1 MIPPISLVF
10 AVVFCS
16 PGIAAS
22 SASTGSQSLLIDSC
36 TASAHG
42 EWMDPDPSSYSL
54 DQLRAQAS
62 CQLGEDLNPRTIRL
76 YATEGLIDRP
86 GRDGRHAVYG
96 ERQLRQLL
104 LIRSLAQ
111 RGLSLSA
118 IAPLAAASD
127 DDLDAQLADLLP
139 EAPDAIAAAM
149 PPPLIEENQALAYL
163 QELPS
168 TAARGRSSSRR
179 RLSSTPTTSSHWQR
193 FVLAPGVELHLS
205 DDVAIP
211 PPGRRRQ
218 RWLQQLNQA
227 LSDHIEQSNP

>member
-1 MIPPISLVF
+1 
-10 AVVFCS
+10 
-16 PGIAAS
+16 
-22 SASTGSQSLLIDSC
+22 
-36 TASAHG
+36 
-42 EWMDPDPSSYSL
+42 MDPDPSSYSL
-54 DQLRAQAS
+54 DQLLAQAN

-149 PPPLIEENQALAYL
+149 PPPLIEENKALTYL

-168 TAARGRSSSRR
+168 TASRKPSPSRR
-179 RLSSTPTTSSHWQR
+179 RLASITSTSSHWQR

-211 PPGRRRQ
+211 SPGPRRQ
-218 RWLQQLNQA
+218 RWLQQLKQ
-227 LSDHIEQSNP
+227 SFTDHIENTDP

>member
-1 MIPPISLVF
+1 
-10 AVVFCS
+10 
-16 PGIAAS
+16 
-22 SASTGSQSLLIDSC
+22 
-36 TASAHG
+36 
-42 EWMDPDPSSYSL
+42 MDPHPPSYSL
-54 DQLRAQAS
+54 DQLLAQAS
-62 CQLGEDLNPRTIRL
+62 DQLGEDLNPRTIRL

-86 GRDGRHAVYG
+86 GREGRHAVYG

-111 RGLSLSA
+111 RGLSLAA

-127 DDLDAQLADLLP
+127 DDIKAQLADLLP
-139 EAPDAIAAAM
+139 DDRHAMAAPMAA
-149 PPPLIEENQALAYL
+149 PLIEENQALAYL

-168 TAARGRSSSRR
+168 TAARGRSPSRR

>member
-1 MIPPISLVF
+1 
-10 AVVFCS
+10 
-16 PGIAAS
+16 
-22 SASTGSQSLLIDSC
+22 
-36 TASAHG
+36 
-42 EWMDPDPSSYSL
+42 MDPAPPSYSL
-54 DQLRAQAS
+54 EQLLAQAS
-62 CQLGEDLNPRTIRL
+62 DQLGEDLNPRTIRL

-127 DDLDAQLADLLP
+127 VDIDAQLADLLP
-139 EAPDAIAAAM
+139 DAPVAMAAPMAA
-149 PPPLIEENQALAYL
+149 PLIEENKALAYL

-168 TAARGRSSSRR
+168 RR
-179 RLSSTPTTSSHWQR
+179 RQASIPTESSHWQR
-193 FVLAPGVELHLS
+193 FELAPGIELHLS
-205 DDVAIP
+205 DEVAIP

-218 RWLQQLNQA
+218 RWLQQLNQS
-227 LSDHIEQSNP
+227 LSDHIEQTNP

>member
-1 MIPPISLVF
+1 
-10 AVVFCS
+10 
-16 PGIAAS
+16 
-22 SASTGSQSLLIDSC
+22 
-36 TASAHG
+36 
-42 EWMDPDPSSYSL
+42 MDPDPSSYSL
-54 DQLRAQAS
+54 DQLLAQAS

-149 PPPLIEENQALAYL
+149 PPPLIEENKALTYL

-168 TAARGRSSSRR
+168 TASRKPSPSRR
-179 RLSSTPTTSSHWQR
+179 PLSSIPTASSHWQR
-193 FVLAPGVELHLS
+193 FELAPGVELHLS

-211 PPGRRRQ
+211 SPGPRRQ
-218 RWLQQLNQA
+218 RWLQQLKQ
-227 LSDHIEQSNP
+227 SFTDHIENTDP

>member
-1 MIPPISLVF
+1 
-10 AVVFCS
+10 
-16 PGIAAS
+16 
-22 SASTGSQSLLIDSC
+22 
-36 TASAHG
+36 
-42 EWMDPDPSSYSL
+42 MDPNPPSYSL
-54 DQLRAQAS
+54 DQLLAQAS
-62 CQLGEDLNPRTIRL
+62 SQLGEDLNPRTIRL

-86 GRDGRHAVYG
+86 GREGRHAVYG

-127 DDLDAQLADLLP
+127 DDIDAQLAELLP
-139 EAPDAIAAAM
+139 EAPAAM
-149 PPPLIEENQALAYL
+149 AEAMSAPLIEENKALAYL

-168 TAARGRSSSRR
+168 RR
-179 RLSSTPTTSSHWQR
+179 RLSSIPTASSHWQR
-193 FVLAPGVELHLS
+193 FELAPGVELHLS
-205 DDVAIP
+205 DDVVIP

-218 RWLQQLNQA
+218 RWLQQLKQS

>member
-1 MIPPISLVF
+1 
-10 AVVFCS
+10 
-16 PGIAAS
+16 
-22 SASTGSQSLLIDSC
+22 
-36 TASAHG
+36 
-42 EWMDPDPSSYSL
+42 MDPDPSSYSL
-54 DQLRAQAS
+54 DQLLAEAN

-149 PPPLIEENQALAYL
+149 PAPLIEENKALTYL

-168 TAARGRSSSRR
+168 TASLGRSPSRR
-179 RLSSTPTTSSHWQR
+179 RLASSATSSTATQSSHWQR
-193 FVLAPGVELHLS
+193 FELAPGVELHLS

-211 PPGRRRQ
+211 SPGPRRQ
-218 RWLQQLNQA
+218 RWLQQLNQS
-227 LSDHIEQSNP
+227 LTDHIEQTNP